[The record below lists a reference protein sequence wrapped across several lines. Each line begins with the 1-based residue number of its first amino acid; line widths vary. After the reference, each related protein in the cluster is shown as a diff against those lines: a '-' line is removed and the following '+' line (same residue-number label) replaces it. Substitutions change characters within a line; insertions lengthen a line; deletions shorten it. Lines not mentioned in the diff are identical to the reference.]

1 MLMPVSESQ
10 TPAPSLWKRFV
21 HGYAWSFAK
30 NVIGWLLIALS
41 LVLGPAVPG
50 PGGIP
55 IFLIGFAMVS
65 FPGKRQLTARVMRG
79 RRIGRPPRIYYLICL
94 AISLL
99 LPSIAT
105 FLFTLDSHLRLWLA
119 ASVSDPRLVML
130 CAYFALV
137 AIFWTAMRLL
147 PSIINL
153 FLPWVPPIRRKIRP
167 WMRQHGLHLLPPR
180 HRDRHAPFD
189 SGPRPHD
196 EILEFTERFSAQ
208 FRTLWHRGR
217 LWLLYLACVVLLV
230 LGAWVTLKCW

>member
-1 MLMPVSESQ
+1 MMMPVSEFQ
-10 TPAPSLWKRFV
+10 TPAPSRWKRFV
-21 HGYAWSFAK
+21 HGYAWSLAK
-30 NVIGWLLIALS
+30 NVIGWLLIAAS

-65 FPGKRQLTARVMRG
+65 FPGKRRLTARVFRG
-79 RRIGRPPRIYYLICL
+79 RRIGRPHRIYHLLCL

-119 ASVSDPRLVML
+119 ASVADPRLVIL

-137 AIFWTAMRLL
+137 AICWMAMRLL
-147 PSIINL
+147 PAIVNL
-153 FLPWVPPIRRKIRP
+153 LLPWVPRIRRKIRP

-189 SGPRPHD
+189 SGHRPHD
-196 EILEFTERFSAQ
+196 EILEFTEHFSAQ
-208 FRTLWHRGR
+208 FGPLWHRR
-217 LWLLYLACVVLLV
+217 RRWLLYLACVVLLV
-230 LGAWVTLKCW
+230 FVAWVTLRNG

>member
-1 MLMPVSESQ
+1 MTMPVNELQ
-10 TPAPSLWKRFV
+10 TPDPTLWKRLV
-21 HGYAWSFAK
+21 HGYLWFFAK

-55 IFLIGFAMVS
+55 VFLIGFAMVS
-65 FPGKRQLTARVMRG
+65 FPGKRRLTARVMRG
-79 RRIGRPPRIYYLICL
+79 RRIGRPHRIYHLVSV

-99 LPSIAT
+99 LASVAT
-105 FLFTLDSHLRLWLA
+105 LLFNLDSHLRAWLA

-130 CAYFALV
+130 CADLALV
-137 AIFWTAMRLL
+137 AIFWTVMRLL
-147 PSIINL
+147 PSIVNL
-153 FLPWVPPIRRKIRP
+153 FLPWVPRIRRKIRP

-208 FRTLWHRGR
+208 FRPLWHRR
-217 LWLLYLACVVLLV
+217 RRWLLYLAGVALLV
-230 LGAWVTLKCW
+230 FVAWVTLKNA